1 MKHNNKKKQDDD
13 QSANAIT
20 DVIED
25 ALLCSLNSSI
35 HSWIMELGASF
46 HTTPSLKL
54 LSNNVSGIFWKVY
67 LVDGK
72 SLDIIGRGDINIRTS
87 NGSMWTLNNVRHIPA
102 LKRHL
107 ISIGQ
112 LDDEGHYTTFGD
124 GHWKVMKGNFVVA
137 RGKKQ

>member
-1 MKHNNKKKQDDD
+1 
-13 QSANAIT
+13 
-20 DVIED
+20 
-25 ALLCSLNSSI
+25 
-35 HSWIMELGASF
+35 
-46 HTTPSLKL
+46 
-54 LSNNVSGIFWKVY
+54 
-67 LVDGK
+67 
-72 SLDIIGRGDINIRTS
+72 
-87 NGSMWTLNNVRHIPA
+87 MWTLNNVRHIPA